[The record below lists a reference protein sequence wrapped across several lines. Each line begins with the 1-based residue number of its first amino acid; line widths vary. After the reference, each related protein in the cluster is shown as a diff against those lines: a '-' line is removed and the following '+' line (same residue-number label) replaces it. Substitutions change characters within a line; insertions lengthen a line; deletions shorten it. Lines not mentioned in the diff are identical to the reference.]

1 MLNLSKIYPFFGIG
15 HYILTMKKGL
25 LLITISLL
33 FFQCDIVKDG
43 LPANSQLLRNTDIS
57 LSPDSVSPWVPVASE
72 GFSLGVSQEVFLSGN
87 RSLFIENQDSL
98 NVNTAIWRQTYNGP
112 MPSEGRRLT
121 LRANLK
127 GENIELTRP
136 NSNIFISVRLF
147 PVEDSE
153 GTTTNRFLSSQNRVR
168 VFGTFDWQPLAITIP
183 SVPREIDFIMVY
195 LVMGHGT
202 IGKVYFDDITL
213 TVE

>member
-1 MLNLSKIYPFFGIG
+1 MLILSTCF
-15 HYILTMKKGL
+15 
-25 LLITISLL
+25 L
-33 FFQCDIVKDG
+33 FLQCNVGNDG
-43 LPANSQLLRNTDIS
+43 VPNNSQLLRNTDIS
-57 LSPDSVSPWVPVASE
+57 LSPDTVSPWVPVPSN
-72 GFSLGVSQEVFLSGN
+72 GFTLGVSQDTFLVGN
-87 RSLFIENQDSL
+87 RSLFILSQDSL
-98 NVNTAIWRQTYNGP
+98 NQNSALWRQTYDGP

-127 GENIELTRP
+127 GENIQLTRP

-147 PVEDSE
+147 PVEDSN

-195 LVMGHGT
+195 LVMGPGT

>member
-1 MLNLSKIYPFFGIG
+1 M
-15 HYILTMKKGL
+15 
-25 LLITISLL
+25 L
-33 FFQCDIVKDG
+33 FFQCDFGKDG

-57 LSPDSVSPWVPVASE
+57 LTPDSVSPWVPVTSE

-87 RSLFIENQDSL
+87 RSLFIENRDSL

-121 LRANLK
+121 LRAHLK
-127 GENIELTRP
+127 GENIELKGP
-136 NSNIFISVRLF
+136 NSNIFISIRMF

-153 GTTTNRFLSSQNRVR
+153 GTTINRFLTSQTRFR
-168 VFGTFDWQPLAITIP
+168 IFGTFDWEPLAITLT
-183 SVPREIDFIMVY
+183 SVPKDIDLMMVY
-195 LVMGHGT
+195 LVMGPRT
-202 IGKVYFDDITL
+202 TGKVYFDDITL